1 MTRVLVTGAGGYIG
15 RHVVSALTAAGAE
28 VVGVDRPG
36 SKRVGTDGIELIEA
50 DLFVQ
55 TAEVLERAG
64 EIDVCLHLAW
74 EAGFVHDAPAH
85 MLRLS
90 DHVRF
95 LDAVLHTGV
104 RQLAVMGTMHEV
116 GYHHGPID
124 EHTATNPRSQYGVA
138 KDALRRSLAIKLAD
152 SPVTLQW
159 LRCFYIYGDDARNN
173 SIFTKIDEAAAAGRT
188 TFPFTTGRNA
198 YDFIEVDELG
208 RQIAAAVLQR
218 DIDGVIN
225 CCSGVPVSLADRVE
239 AFIRERGY
247 DLRLEYGAFPDR
259 DYDSPAVWG
268 DPTKIRAILAA
279 SAG

>member
-1 MTRVLVTGAGGYIG
+1 MRA
-15 RHVVSALTAAGAE
+15 HEDS
-28 VVGVDRPG
+28 DF
-36 SKRVGTDGIELIEA
+36 ELIEA
-50 DLFVQ
+50 DVFLQ
-55 TAEVLERAG
+55 TAEVLQRAG
-64 EIDVCLHLAW
+64 HIDACLHLAW

-95 LDAVLHTGV
+95 LDAVLDAGV
-104 RQLAVMGTMHEV
+104 HQLAVMGTMHEV
-116 GYHHGPID
+116 GYHHGQID
-124 EHTATNPRSQYGVA
+124 EHTPTNPRSQYGVA

-173 SIFTKIDEAAAAGRT
+173 SIFTKIEEAAAAGRT

-247 DLRLEYGAFPDR
+247 DLQLEYGAFPDR
-259 DYDSPAVWG
+259 EYDSPAVWG

-279 SAG
+279 SAD

>member
-15 RHVVSALTAAGAE
+15 RHVVSALIDAGAE
-28 VVGVDRPG
+28 VVGVDRPR
-36 SKRVGTDGIELIEA
+36 SKRGGAEEFDLIEA
-50 DLFVQ
+50 DLFLQ
-55 TAEVLERAG
+55 TAEVLKRAG
-64 EIDVCLHLAW
+64 QIDVCLHLAW

-95 LDAVLHTGV
+95 LDAVLSSGV

-138 KDALRRSLAIKLAD
+138 KDALRRSLAITLAD
-152 SPVTLQW
+152 STVTLQW

-173 SIFTKIDEAAAAGRT
+173 SIFTKIEEAAAAGRT

-247 DLRLEYGAFPDR
+247 DIRLEYGAFPDR
-259 DYDSPAVWG
+259 EYDSPAVWG
-268 DPTKIRAILAA
+268 DPAKIRAILAA
-279 SAG
+279 SKV

>member
-1 MTRVLVTGAGGYIG
+1 MTGAGGYIG
-15 RHVVSALTAAGAE
+15 RHVISALVSAGAD
-28 VVGVDRPG
+28 VVGVDRPR
-36 SKRVGTDGIELIEA
+36 STRAASDIRLIEA
-50 DLFVQ
+50 DIFLQ
-55 TAEVLERAG
+55 TAEVLRSAG
-64 EIDVCLHLAW
+64 DIDVCLHLAW
-74 EAGFVHDAPAH
+74 ESGFVHDAPAH

-95 LDAVLHTGV
+95 LDAVLDSGV
-104 RQLAVMGTMHEV
+104 RQLAVIGTMHEV

-124 EHTATNPRSQYGVA
+124 EHTATSPRSQYGVA
-138 KDALRRSLAIKLAD
+138 KDALRRSLSIKLAG
-152 SPVTLQW
+152 SAVTLQW

-198 YDFIEVDELG
+198 YDFIEVAELG
-208 RQIAAAVLQR
+208 RQIAAAVLQC

-247 DLRLEYGAFPDR
+247 DIRLEYGAFPDR
-259 DYDSPAVWG
+259 GYDSPAVWG

-279 SAG
+279 SRV